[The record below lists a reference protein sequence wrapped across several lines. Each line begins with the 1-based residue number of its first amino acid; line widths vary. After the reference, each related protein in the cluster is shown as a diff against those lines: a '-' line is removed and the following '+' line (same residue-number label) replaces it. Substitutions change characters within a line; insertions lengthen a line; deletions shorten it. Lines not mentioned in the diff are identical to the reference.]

1 MPKAWSVQLKAR
13 DGPVPGHGT
22 SLGVFYADDSHPAM
36 PQYYPQLQLV
46 IKAPQMLLQS
56 HRKIIFC
63 KHVLYLWINIV
74 SNNLTKISCSDI
86 TDLSGGTLGRPYLS
100 VIRVEQGRGAEWR
113 EQQLS
118 SVPLA
123 TRPVLCRDTALTAPL
138 KTGPGASQQHSAMD
152 GGERLKETT
161 PQIIWGW
168 NWWGGGDISALEG
181 LVVSRSRGQEKGL

>member
-1 MPKAWSVQLKAR
+1 MPKAWNVQLKAR
-13 DGPVPGHGT
+13 DGLVPRHGT
-22 SLGVFYADDSHPAM
+22 SLTFFFAVDSQPCHASV
-36 PQYYPQLQLV
+36 LTS
-46 IKAPQMLLQS
+46 APQMLLQS

-63 KHVLYLWINIV
+63 KHVLYFWKNTV
-74 SNNLTKISCSDI
+74 SNTKIPCSDI
-86 TDLSGGTLGRPYLS
+86 TNLSGDTLGCPYLS

-118 SVPLA
+118 SAQSLWAPG
-123 TRPVLCRDTALTAPL
+123 LCPAGHCITAPL

-168 NWWGGGDISALEG
+168 NWWGGGDINVLWG